1 MNKFYEIVLFYV
13 NKIRKNIYFVFKGL
27 HKNDD
32 DFNINSGV
40 NIFILHFLFYV
51 NR

>member
-1 MNKFYEIVLFYV
+1 MNKLYKIALIYV
-13 NKIRKNIYFVFKGL
+13 NKIRKKIYFAFKGL
-27 HKNDD
+27 HKNSCV
-32 DFNINSGV
+32 FNKNSGV

>member
-1 MNKFYEIVLFYV
+1 MNKLYEIALIYV
-13 NKIRKNIYFVFKGL
+13 NKIRKKIYFAFKGL
-27 HKNDD
+27 HK
-32 DFNINSGV
+32 NSGV